1 MMVRVMAGR
10 KKMVVVMVIEMA
22 IPDMLSTLKELSAQQ
37 LHTMEEGMKVV
48 KEVVMVDMIQTV
60 ESTRE
65 DLILVMWW

>member
-1 MMVRVMAGR
+1 MMVREIAGR
-10 KKMVVVMVIEMA
+10 KKIVVVMVIEMA
-22 IPDMLSTLKELSAQQ
+22 IPDMLSTLKGKSAQQ

-60 ESTRE
+60 DSTRE